1 MKKLLVAVALLAFA
15 ATAQAAPV
23 RPLTTRDI
31 LDIKQ
36 LNARYVLAT
45 DTGDGP
51 GRAATFTPDGG
62 FIGVR
67 TMTPEPIGALA
78 ERTNKTGNTG
88 QRHLMMNEII
98 TPTPEGA
105 DMTCYAL
112 ILQPQNKERQP
123 AVGIVVIYNDKL
135 VKTKEGWRFKL
146 RKVWADSDPASPYY
160 ARAVQPPPRT
170 PTD

>member
-1 MKKLLVAVALLAFA
+1 MTKTLIALAMAASLAGAASA
-15 ATAQAAPV
+15 AT
-23 RPLTTRDI
+23 RPLTTQDY

-51 GRAATFTPDGG
+51 GRAATFTADGG

-67 TMTPEPIGALA
+67 TMTPEPVSSLA
-78 ERTNKTGNTG
+78 ERTTRTGNTG

-98 TPTPEGA
+98 TATPEGA

-135 VKTKEGWRFKL
+135 VRTPQGWRFKS

-160 ARAVQPPPRT
+160 ATSVQPPPRT
-170 PTD
+170 P